1 MIKYINEFGKE
12 CYKGVKPSDLLS
24 DYDFHTP
31 DYTFETDI
39 SLALHTNLGSL
50 TTVDRMTGFGWRDIE
65 SGYRAPNGD
74 FWLASG
80 GYNVVN
86 SGVLTVGEAIAWVKN
101 NSNTCNPDRIE
112 V

>member
-1 MIKYINEFGKE
+1 MIKYINEVGKE
-12 CYKGVKPSDLLS
+12 CYKGVKPSDLLE

-31 DYTFETDI
+31 EYCFKDEI
-39 SLALHTNLGSL
+39 SLALHTNLGSI

-65 SGYRAPNGD
+65 SGFRAPNGD

-80 GYNVVN
+80 NMDVRC
-86 SGVLTVGEAIAWVKN
+86 SGVETIGEAVVWIKD
-101 NSNTCNPDRIE
+101 NSNTCNPDRVI